1 MKDHSSKNLQ
11 KNDNSLE
18 SSGSPRS
25 RKISARWNP
34 DEACRPVIDEAL
46 IFYPTLE
53 EFEDTLGYINKIR
66 PKAEAYGICRIV
78 PPPSW
83 IPPCRLKEKSIWEHA
98 KFSTRVQQVDLL
110 QNREPMR
117 KKRGR
122 KRKRGR
128 PSKMG
133 NSRRRPNSEAS
144 ESTTTSDSDEKF
156 GFQSGSDFTL
166 EEFQQYACH
175 FKDCYFGVE
184 DVIEDLTINEIKQ
197 KKGWEPSVQE
207 IEGEY
212 WRIVE
217 KPTDE
222 VEVYYGADLE
232 TGSFGSGFPKA
243 SSLLSKEES
252 DQYTVSGW
260 NLNNFPRL
268 PGSVLC
274 FERCEISGVLVPW
287 LYVGMCFSSF
297 CWHVED
303 HHLYSLNYLHW
314 GDPKIWYGVPGSHAC
329 ELENAMKKHLPDLF
343 KEQPDLLRELVTQL
357 SPSILKDEGVPVY
370 RVVQHSGEFVLTFPR
385 AYHSGFNCGFN
396 CAEAVNVAPIDW
408 LEHGQTAV
416 ELYSQQRR
424 KTSVSHDKLLL
435 ASAREAIRVLSELS
449 VLKEETPRSLIWKSV
464 CGKDG
469 ILTKAVKKRVLME
482 EERIRLLPT
491 DLQFLKMEG
500 DYDTNDERE
509 CFSCFYDL
517 HLSSVCCKCSPD
529 RFACLKHANLIC
541 SCESASRFVLVRYM
555 MDELKLLLEALERK
569 LDAFKAWALVGLE
582 SVSEYKKDIIYTS
595 GTKFI
600 KQSERLSCSPKTKD
614 SEIKDPCSS
623 SCFMVSSDV
632 APLDVKQ
639 GIFNLCE
646 SGNMVCERHGEDPV
660 ITNED
665 HVKEKCSFDLNLD
678 LYDEEGTD
686 GSDSSGSQVLSN
698 KDHPSCSREAGFSWP
713 SDVKKLFG
721 IDLFDSPHSSVPLNC
736 LLKDECVQ
744 RSDRNRLT
752 CSVQKL
758 RFCVDPLNYGTLVQK
773 KLWCSKQAIFPLG
786 FRSRVKFYDVLN
798 PNKMSSYVSEIS
810 DAGLLGPW
818 FKVTLEGCPTES
830 FANVSAEKCWDMV
843 LQRLNQEIVT
853 QRDLG
858 KQGMP
863 PLQPPESIDGLEMF
877 GFLSPPIIQAI
888 EALDPNHQSEEYWN
902 HKLSI
907 DVIPEVPTSSG
918 DDNYPFG
925 STQSAAAENQTRLFG
940 FLLKQR
946 EQDLSLVGS
955 SNKLTIHE
963 ESQCVIRG
971 LLKKANPE
979 ELKTVYRFLC
989 SESRSPEWRAFL
1001 TTLTEEMQRN
1011 CK

>member
-1 MKDHSSKNLQ
+1 
-11 KNDNSLE
+11 
-18 SSGSPRS
+18 
-25 RKISARWNP
+25 
-34 DEACRPVIDEAL
+34 
-46 IFYPTLE
+46 
-53 EFEDTLGYINKIR
+53 
-66 PKAEAYGICRIV
+66 
-78 PPPSW
+78 
-83 IPPCRLKEKSIWEHA
+83 
-98 KFSTRVQQVDLL
+98 
-110 QNREPMR
+110 MR

-133 NSRRRPNSEAS
+133 NSSRRPNSEAS

-156 GFQSGSDFTL
+156 GFHSGSDFTL
-166 EEFQQYACH
+166 EEFQQYASH

-252 DQYTVSGW
+252 DQYT
-260 NLNNFPRL
+260 
-268 PGSVLC
+268 
-274 FERCEISGVLVPW
+274 GVLVPW

-357 SPSILKDEGVPVY
+357 SPSILKDEG
-370 RVVQHSGEFVLTFPR
+370 
-385 AYHSGFNCGFN
+385 
-396 CAEAVNVAPIDW
+396 

-435 ASAREAIRVLSELS
+435 ASAREAIHVLSELS
-449 VLKEETPRSLIWKSV
+449 VLKDETPRSLIWKSV

-469 ILTKAVKKRVLME
+469 ILTKAVK
-482 EERIRLLPT
+482 
-491 DLQFLKMEG
+491 FLKMEG
-500 DYDTNDERE
+500 DYDANDERE

-555 MDELKLLLEALERK
+555 MDELKLLLEALEGK
-569 LDAFKAWALVGLE
+569 LDALKAWALVGLE

-595 GTKFI
+595 VTKFI
-600 KQSERLSCSPKTKD
+600 KQSECLSCSPKTKD
-614 SEIKDPCSS
+614 IEIKDPCSS
-623 SCFMVSSDV
+623 SFFMVSSDV

-665 HVKEKCSFDLNLD
+665 HSKEKCSFDLNLD

-698 KDHPSCSREAGFSWP
+698 KDHPSCSREAGFPWP

-721 IDLFDSPHSSVPLNC
+721 MDLFDSPHTSVPLNC

-758 RFCVDPLNYGTLVQK
+758 RFCVDPLNYGTLVLG

-810 DAGLLGPW
+810 HAGFLGPW

-858 KQGMP
+858 KQGML
-863 PLQPPESIDGLEMF
+863 PLQPPESINGLKMY

-925 STQSAAAENQTRLFG
+925 SIQSAAAENQTRLFG

-955 SNKLTIHE
+955 SN
-963 ESQCVIRG
+963 
-971 LLKKANPE
+971 
-979 ELKTVYRFLC
+979 
-989 SESRSPEWRAFL
+989 
-1001 TTLTEEMQRN
+1001 
-1011 CK
+1011 